1 MNYTQTEIWL
11 IICLMAIGTFA
22 IRYSFL
28 GLIGSRRIPTLIE
41 QMLRYTPVAVLPGM
55 VAPLVLWPTDATNG
69 VTILHLGAAFIALFV
84 AYITRKVIW
93 GMLAG
98 LVVFFSPLIIT
109 LL

>member
-11 IICLMAIGTFA
+11 IIDLMAIGTFA

-28 GLIGSRRIPTLIE
+28 GIIGSRRIPVLIE
-41 QMLRYTPVAVLPGM
+41 RMLRFTPVAVLPGM
-55 VAPLVLWPTDATNG
+55 VAPLVLWPTDAING
-69 VTILHLGAAFIALFV
+69 VTMVHLSAAFAALLA

-98 LVVFFSPLIIT
+98 LVVFFSPVIIT
-109 LL
+109 LP

>member
-1 MNYTQTEIWL
+1 
-11 IICLMAIGTFA
+11 
-22 IRYSFL
+22 
-28 GLIGSRRIPTLIE
+28 
-41 QMLRYTPVAVLPGM
+41 
-55 VAPLVLWPTDATNG
+55 VLWPTDATNG
-69 VTILHLGAAFIALFV
+69 VTILHLGAAFAALFV

>member
-11 IICLMAIGTFA
+11 IIGLMAIGTFA

-28 GLIGSRRIPTLIE
+28 GIIGSRRIPVLIE
-41 QMLRYTPVAVLPGM
+41 RMLRFTPVAVLPGM
-55 VAPLVLWPTDATNG
+55 VAPLVLWPTDAING
-69 VTILHLGAAFIALFV
+69 VTMVHLSAAFAAPLA
-84 AYITRKVIW
+84 AYITHKVIW

-98 LVVFFSPLIIT
+98 LVVFFSPVIIT

>member
-11 IICLMAIGTFA
+11 IIGLMAIGTFA

-28 GLIGSRRIPTLIE
+28 GIIGSRRIPVLIE
-41 QMLRYTPVAVLPGM
+41 RMLRFTPVAVLPGM
-55 VAPLVLWPTDATNG
+55 VAPLVLWPTDAING
-69 VTILHLGAAFIALFV
+69 VTMVHLSAAFAALFA

-98 LVVFFSPLIIT
+98 LVVFFSPVIIT